1 MIATHFKVWSHNNAL
16 SPYPTQPYPSTA
28 YYALLCQMCNSATI
42 FSVYHISNIYWS
54 FNKGL
59 YINYSFYSG
68 YGNCCLMLFCY
79 TPPGTGEKNMKW
91 LEMQFKDNFFFIN
104 VTVWLWRDI
113 FSEYLMV
120 FACVV
125 VYVQPL
131 MLSIAHFKDCSFHF
145 ALSEYYCQWHFQIS
159 PCVQFYHQLNSI
171 PFGIWLLFCFH
182 LQLTFK

>member
-1 MIATHFKVWSHNNAL
+1 MIATHFKVWSHNNAFP
-16 SPYPTQPYPSTA
+16 SPTQSYPSTA
-28 YYALLCQMCNSATI
+28 CALLCQMCNSATI

-59 YINYSFYSG
+59 YINY
-68 YGNCCLMLFCY
+68 
-79 TPPGTGEKNMKW
+79 
-91 LEMQFKDNFFFIN
+91 
-104 VTVWLWRDI
+104 VTVFLLLFLESHCMTVAWHFQW
-113 FSEYLMV
+113 MV
-120 FACVV
+120 FACIVF
-125 VYVQPL
+125 YVQPL
-131 MLSIAHFKDCSFHF
+131 MLSIAQFKDCSFHF